1 MFFGIGA
8 LPVFMI
14 GLPVVIGLFFIFC
27 SEPDNYVKHYSNR
40 YEKNR
45 REWEEWENGGLN
57 RQEVEWQTDNFIQL
71 N

>member
-27 SEPDNYVKHYSNR
+27 SEPDKYVKHYSDR

-45 REWEEWENGGLN
+45 REWEEWEKWWLK
-57 RQEVEWQTDNFIQL
+57 
-71 N
+71 